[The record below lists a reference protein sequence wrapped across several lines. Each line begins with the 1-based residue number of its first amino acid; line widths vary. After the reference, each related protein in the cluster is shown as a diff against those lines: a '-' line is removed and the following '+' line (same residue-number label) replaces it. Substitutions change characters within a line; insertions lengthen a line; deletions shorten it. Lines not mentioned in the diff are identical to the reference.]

1 MARLLSDEEIQ
12 RLMSGKGFTTK
23 VKGSKGF
30 DVKAVNKFM
39 DDVGHGVTLTVGIHE
54 DAGENSGTT
63 IAQIA
68 SWQEFGVKTKATTV
82 DGSPWRI
89 PPRPFMRPVIDSQ
102 GPKAEK
108 MLAAEIEKIFQGK
121 KKANILTA
129 LGRVG
134 AFLAGAIQRKITTL
148 KRPPNAP
155 STIKKKGSSN
165 PLIDTGAMRQAVG
178 FKVTQG
184 QGEENKE

>member
-12 RLMSGKGFTTK
+12 RLMSGKGYKTK

-30 DVKAVNKFM
+30 DVKAVNRFIE
-39 DDVGHGVTLTVGIHE
+39 DVGQGVTLTVGIHE
-54 DAGENSGTT
+54 DAGQTDGKTL
-63 IAQIA
+63 AQIA
-68 SWQEFGVKTKATTV
+68 AWNEFGTPT
-82 DGSPWRI
+82 I
-89 PPRPFMRPVIDSQ
+89 PPRPFMRPTIDSQ
-102 GPKAEK
+102 GKKAEQ
-108 MLAAEIEKIFQGK
+108 MLSQEIEKIFQGK
-121 KKANILTA
+121 KKANIMTA

-184 QGEENKE
+184 KGEQ

>member
-12 RLMSGKGFTTK
+12 RLMSGKGYSTK

-30 DVKAVNKFM
+30 DVKAVNKFIE
-39 DDVGHGVTLTVGIHE
+39 DVGQGITLTVGIHE
-54 DAGENSGTT
+54 DAGEAEGTT
-63 IAQIA
+63 LAQIA
-68 SWQEFGVKTKATTV
+68 YWNENGVKTKATSES
-82 DGSPWRI
+82 DSPWRI
-89 PPRPFMRPVIDSQ
+89 PPRPFMRPTIDSQ
-102 GPKAEK
+102 GKKADQ
-108 MLAAEIEKIFQGK
+108 MLSKEIEKIFQGK
-121 KKANILTA
+121 KKSSIATA

-184 QGEENKE
+184 KGEQ

>member
-1 MARLLSDEEIQ
+1 MMTRLLSDEEIQ
-12 RLMSGKGFTTK
+12 RLMSGKGYKTK

-30 DVKAVNKFM
+30 DVKAVNKFIE
-39 DDVGHGVTLTVGIHE
+39 DIGQGVTLTVGIHE
-54 DAGENSGTT
+54 DAGGSGGKTL
-63 IAQIA
+63 AQIA
-68 SWQEFGVKTKATTV
+68 AWNEFGTPT
-82 DGSPWRI
+82 I
-89 PPRPFMRPVIDSQ
+89 PPRPFMRPTIDSQ
-102 GPKAEK
+102 GSKAEQ
-108 MLAAEIEKIFQGK
+108 MLSQEIEKIFQGK
-121 KKANILTA
+121 KKANIMTA

-184 QGEENKE
+184 KGEQ